1 MNNRKSILCLFLL
14 FLLSLGSLSVNA
26 QTVSKVFK
34 EQTLKTVLKEI
45 ESQTGLSIIYQKN
58 EINENKKVNATFEN
72 TPVVE
77 ALSSILDKSLE
88 VNLKN
93 KMIVISKKGAI
104 KNNNQIKQKTIT
116 GKIADDKGEP
126 VIGASIIIE
135 GTSQGTITNIDGEY
149 TLANVPENSMITISS
164 VGRNS
169 FILIPL
175 LLMIKL

>member
-14 FLLSLGSLSVNA
+14 LLLSLGSLSVNA

-58 EINENKKVNATFEN
+58 EINENKKVNVTFEN

-93 KMIVISKKGAI
+93 KMIVISLK
-104 KNNNQIKQKTIT
+104 
-116 GKIADDKGEP
+116 
-126 VIGASIIIE
+126 S
-135 GTSQGTITNIDGEY
+135 
-149 TLANVPENSMITISS
+149 
-164 VGRNS
+164 
-169 FILIPL
+169 
-175 LLMIKL
+175 